1 MENGEQFE
9 FDAAEDLLLNVRA
22 IASSCFSSSRYP
34 KNGRVLECLEFEL
47 L

>member
-22 IASSCFSSSRYP
+22 FASSCFSSRYP
-34 KNGRVLECLEFEL
+34 KNGRVLEF
-47 L
+47 